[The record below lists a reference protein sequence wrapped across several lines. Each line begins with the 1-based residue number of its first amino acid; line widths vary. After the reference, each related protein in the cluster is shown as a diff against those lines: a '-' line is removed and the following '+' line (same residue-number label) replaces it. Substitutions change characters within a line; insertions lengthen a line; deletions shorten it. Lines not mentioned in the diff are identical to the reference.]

1 MKKNILL
8 ITLLAASPILKSQNI
23 SEQLLK
29 QHVYTLASDS
39 LMGRGFGAKGG
50 RMAAEYVID
59 QFVNAGISP
68 WYGTY
73 RHEFISSGGMVSTEG
88 CNIIGWVEG
97 NDPILK
103 NEFIVVGAHYDHVAY
118 RIRNGKKVVYNG
130 ADDNASGTATLIEL
144 GRWLVN
150 NKNKLKRSVILIAF
164 DGEEAGLIGSTHMVT
179 NHVIPIEKVQVM
191 FSMDMVG
198 MLSTYGGIDMKGN
211 KTIANGNEILNSIAS
226 KHGISVK
233 KQGRNFEKQTDT
245 APFGSQGIPAVHI
258 FTSTISPYHKPEDD
272 ANLLDYK
279 GIAKIGDFMIDA
291 VSALSNMDKL
301 KPDRRFLAQS
311 QSKWYS
317 PKLGV
322 RISAGNSNH
331 LYKKEF
337 YVGKQIFA
345 AQAGFF
351 TQVNLTKIVS
361 LQPEVLYRTAGSEH
375 PNGILRTHEIIVPVN
390 IRLSLIPKKGGM
402 SPDLFVL
409 VGPYYSH
416 KFLAKVGGDNLD
428 FTNSYWNNEK
438 GLQFGIGIEMM
449 GIHIVSTAQRSFTSI
464 DRNSKVLPSSYTV
477 GVGFV
482 F

>member
-1 MKKNILL
+1 MKKNVLL
-8 ITLLAASPILKSQNI
+8 IALLFIAPVIKSQNI

-50 RMAAEYVID
+50 RMAAEYVVNE
-59 QFVNAGISP
+59 FKNAGISP
-68 WYGTY
+68 WEGSF
-73 RHEFISSGGMVSTEG
+73 RHEFINSGMMLSTEG

-103 NEFIVVGAHYDHVAY
+103 DEFIVVGAHYDHVAY
-118 RIRNGKKVVYNG
+118 RIRNGEKVVYNG

-150 NKNKLKRSVILIAF
+150 NNNKLKRSVILIAF
-164 DGEEAGLIGSTHMVT
+164 DGEEAGLIGSTHIVT
-179 NHVIPIEKVQVM
+179 NHVIPIEKVQAM

-211 KTIANGNEILNSIAS
+211 KTFAKGDIILNDIAQ
-226 KHGISVK
+226 KHGITVK
-233 KQGRNFEKQTDT
+233 KKGRKFERQTDT
-245 APFGSQGIPAVHI
+245 SPFGYKGIPAIHI
-258 FTSTISPYHKPEDD
+258 FTSTVSPYHKPEDD

-279 GIAKIGDFMIDA
+279 GIATIGDFMIDA
-291 VSALSNMDKL
+291 VTTLSTLDEV
-301 KPDRRFLAQS
+301 KPDRRFYAQS

-317 PKLGV
+317 PKFGI

-331 LYKKEF
+331 IYKNEF

-345 AQAGFF
+345 AHAGFF
-351 TQVNLTKIVS
+351 TQVNLTKTIGI
-361 LQPEVLYRTAGSEH
+361 QPEILYRTAGSEH
-375 PNGILRTHEIIVPVN
+375 TNGILRTHEVTVPVN
-390 IRLSLIPKKGGM
+390 IRLSLIPKKGAM

-409 VGPYYSH
+409 AGPYYSY

-428 FTNSYWNNEK
+428 FTNSYLDDEK
-438 GLQFGIGIEMM
+438 GIQFGIGIEMM
-449 GIHIVSTAQRSFTSI
+449 GIQIVSTAQRSITSI